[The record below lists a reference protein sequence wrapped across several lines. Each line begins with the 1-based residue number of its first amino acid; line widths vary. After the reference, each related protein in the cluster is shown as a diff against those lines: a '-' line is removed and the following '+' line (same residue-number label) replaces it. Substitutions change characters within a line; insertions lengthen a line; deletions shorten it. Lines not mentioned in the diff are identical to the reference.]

1 MDFYRKLG
9 TSNGEC
15 LKMESSQFAYLT
27 YGNWTIGDEIGVHTV
42 RNKVVVNML
51 LQLLVKAQLAELNS
65 GSLF

>member
-1 MDFYRKLG
+1 MY
-9 TSNGEC
+9 GEC
-15 LKMESSQFAYLT
+15 LKMESSQFAYST
-27 YGNWTIGDEIGVHTV
+27 YGNWTLGDEIGVRTV